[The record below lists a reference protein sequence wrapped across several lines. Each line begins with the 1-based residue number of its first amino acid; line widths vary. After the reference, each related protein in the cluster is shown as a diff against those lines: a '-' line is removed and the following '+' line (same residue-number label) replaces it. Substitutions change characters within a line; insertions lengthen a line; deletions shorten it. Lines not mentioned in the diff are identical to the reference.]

1 MVHLVVAVAENG
13 AIGKDNQLIWH
24 LPNDLKQ
31 FKKITSGHTIVM
43 GRKTYESI
51 GKPLPNRTNVII
63 TRNPEYQAEGCVV
76 VSSLEEAIQKDT
88 EVYVIGGAEIY
99 NQALPLT
106 DVIHITEVHTSVD
119 GDAFFPKLDSAEWVE
134 VSREEHA
141 ADEKHDYSFDFV
153 ELRRSRIEKIQA

>member
-24 LPNDLKQ
+24 LPDDLKQ

-63 TRNPEYQAEGCVV
+63 TRNPAYQVEGCLVV
-76 VSSLEEAIQKDT
+76 TSLQEAMEKDT
-88 EVYVIGGAEIY
+88 DIYVIGGAEIY
-99 NQALPLT
+99 AQALPAT
-106 DVIHITEVHTSVD
+106 DVIHLTEVHMAVD
-119 GDAFFPKLDSAEWVE
+119 GDAFFPKLDAGEWVE
-134 VSREEHA
+134 VSRESHS
-141 ADEKHDYSFDFV
+141 ADEKHAYSFDFV
-153 ELRRSRIEKIQA
+153 ELRRSEVEKIQA